1 MQHKTHSGIQFY
13 KSAKERLMR
22 MKKKSYIQSV
32 RGMTQEK

>member
-13 KSAKERLMR
+13 KSAKERLAR
-22 MKKKSYIQSV
+22 MYIQSV